1 MTNSAAT
8 PLPVLVNQGGGSVG
22 DDQAKLIAS
31 LTAAAAAS
39 GLTIAVQMI
48 EGSKIADTAAGLVAQ
63 GAKIVVVG
71 GGDGSQ
77 SAAAGALSG
86 TDTAL
91 GVLPLG
97 TLNHLARDLGIAF
110 DPAKAFAVIAA
121 GHRRKID
128 LAEVND
134 RVFVNNSAIGL
145 YPLMVLDRDA
155 QQKRLG
161 RSKRLALLVAS
172 ARTLA
177 AFRHQRLH
185 LASGDKAGNVETPL
199 LFVGNNDYDIAF
211 PDPGSRAT
219 LDDGKLCVMILRKT
233 NRRGLFGAT
242 FRALVGRSRPDDMIR
257 VDVADDLTVDSAR
270 SQIAVAV
277 DGETVHLAP
286 PLIYRIRPGALTV
299 MAPAPKTD
307 ASAKA

>member
-1 MTNSAAT
+1 MTGPAAS

-31 LTAAAAAS
+31 LTEAAAAS
-39 GLTIAVQMI
+39 GLTIDVRMI
-48 EGSKIADTAAGLVAQ
+48 EGGKIADAAAQ
-63 GAKIVVVG
+63 LAADGASIVVVG

-110 DPAKAFAVIAA
+110 DPTTAFAVIAA
-121 GHRRKID
+121 GHRRHID

-145 YPLMVLDRDA
+145 YPLMVLDRDS

-172 ARTLA
+172 VRTLA
-177 AFRHQRLH
+177 RFRHQRLR
-185 LASGDKAGNVETPL
+185 LAAGGNAASIDTPL
-199 LFVGNNDYDIAF
+199 LFVGNNDYDVAF
-211 PDPGSRAT
+211 PDPGSRAA

-233 NRRGLFGAT
+233 NRLGFVGAS
-242 FRALVGRSRPDDMIR
+242 FRALIGRSRPDDLIK
-257 VDVADDLTVDSAR
+257 VDIAECLTVDSDR
-270 SQIAVAV
+270 SHLAVAV
-277 DGETVHLAP
+277 DGETIHLAP

-299 MAPAPKTD
+299 MAPAPE
-307 ASAKA
+307 ANRSSRA